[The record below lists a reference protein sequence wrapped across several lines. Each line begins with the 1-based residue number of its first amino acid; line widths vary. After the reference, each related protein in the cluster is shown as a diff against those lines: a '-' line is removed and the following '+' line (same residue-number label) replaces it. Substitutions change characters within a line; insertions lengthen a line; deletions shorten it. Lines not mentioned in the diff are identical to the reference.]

1 MILARPHDGLL
12 RIHLRSARKPSR
24 RTSPAFRRGLLL
36 LATWVGAGACSTT
49 RDLLGTIGGAADAG
63 GDGAGD
69 GRFLVTPRFA
79 TPVLVASISDP
90 MADDEDPSF
99 TGDLRELYFSSTRAG
114 GSDIWVSRRANPGD
128 PWGTPGMVTEL
139 SSSGIDR
146 SPSVSFDGLAVWL
159 ASDREPFRGRIWR
172 STRPNRL
179 AAWNPP
185 APVSELASPNF
196 DTAPSVDAA
205 ETTMFFS
212 SQRQQTPTGIDI
224 YSSTRP
230 VVGAPW
236 GTPERIAGLD
246 TLLDESDPFVAVGG
260 LVVFFTL
267 SRTNQPGDLY
277 WSRRQSTDAPFPAPQ
292 ALVDVNS
299 PFIDADA
306 TLSVDLLYLM
316 FASNRSGNTEI
327 YESHALQ

>member
-1 MILARPHDGLL
+1 M
-12 RIHLRSARKPSR
+12 RSARTSSCLA
-24 RTSPAFRRGLLL
+24 SPAFQRGLLL
-36 LATWVGAGACSTT
+36 LAVWLGAGACSTT
-49 RDLLGTIGGAADAG
+49 RDLLGTIGGSGDAG
-63 GDGAGD
+63 GPDAGAGD
-69 GRFLVTPRFA
+69 GRTLVTPRFA
-79 TPVLVASISDP
+79 MPALVATISDP

-114 GSDIWVSRRANPGD
+114 GSDIWVSRRASPGD
-128 PWGTPGMVTEL
+128 PWGSPSMVTLL
-139 SSSGIDR
+139 SSSGTDR
-146 SPSVSFDGLAVWL
+146 SPSVSFDGLAIWL

-172 STRPNRL
+172 STRPNRG
-179 AAWNPP
+179 APWSSP
-185 APVSELASPNF
+185 APVGELASPNF

-212 SQRQQTPTGIDI
+212 SLRQQSASGFDI

-230 VVGAPW
+230 VAGAPW
-236 GTPERIAGLD
+236 GLPERVAGLD
-246 TLLDESDPFVAVGG
+246 TLLDESDPFVAAGG

-267 SRTNQPGDLY
+267 SRTNQPGDVY
-277 WSRRQSTDAPFPAPQ
+277 WSRRQSTDAPFPSPQ
-292 ALVDVNS
+292 PLADVNS

>member
-1 MILARPHDGLL
+1 VLAL
-12 RIHLRSARKPSR
+12 A
-24 RTSPAFRRGLLL
+24 AL
-36 LATWVGAGACSTT
+36 LAAGACSAT
-49 RDLLGTIGGAADAG
+49 RDLLGTIGATTDAG
-63 GDGAGD
+63 GGGDATGD
-69 GRFLVTPRFA
+69 GRFLDAPRFA
-79 TPVLVASISDP
+79 APVLVSAISDP

-114 GSDIWVSRRANPGD
+114 GSDIWVSRRATPAD
-128 PWGTPGMVTEL
+128 LWGAPSLVTEL

-146 SPSVSFDGLAVWL
+146 SPSVSLDGLALWL
-159 ASDREPFRGRIWR
+159 STDREPFRGRIWR
-172 STRPNRL
+172 SSRPNRV
-179 AAWNPP
+179 APWSAP

-212 SQRQQTPTGIDI
+212 SLRQQTPTGIDI
-224 YSSTRP
+224 YSSTRT
-230 VVGAPW
+230 VVAAPW
-236 GTPERIAGLD
+236 GLPERVAGLD
-246 TLLDESDPFVAVGG
+246 TLLDESDPFVAQGG

-277 WSRRQSTDAPFPAPQ
+277 WSRRRSTDAPFPPPQ
-292 ALVDVNS
+292 PLVDVNS